1 MFNGNTTNYQ
11 QATITNDG
19 FWPNIAVGDFERA
32 RSIPADMQPDTVAG
46 VVLSA
51 VAQINIELAITKAK
65 LMADGFFAAAEVP
78 GPSVNNKNQLE
89 VLYQQAVFARAK
101 ADLVVEFGSVTQ
113 RSAGNNQATQ
123 SDDTRA
129 ALLAESQQHI
139 RAIKGVHRCG
149 IELL

>member
-1 MFNGNTTNYQ
+1 MFNGKTTDYQ

-19 FWPNIAVGDFERA
+19 FWPDIEVGEFEQGRA
-32 RSIPADMQPDTVAG
+32 IPADMQPETVAAA
-46 VVLSA
+46 VLSA
-51 VAQINIELAITKAK
+51 VAQVNIELMITKSK
-65 LMADGFFAAAEVP
+65 LQAEGHWMAAEVD
-78 GPSVNNKNQLE
+78 GPHINGQNQLE
-89 VLYQQAVFARAK
+89 ILYRQAVFARAK

-113 RSAGNNQATQ
+113 RDTGNNQATQ
-123 SDDTRA
+123 SGDARA

>member
-1 MFNGNTTNYQ
+1 MFGVNKPDYQ
-11 QATITNDG
+11 EAVITNEG
-19 FWPNIAVGDFERA
+19 FWPDIAVGDFERD
-32 RSIPADMQPDTVAG
+32 RSIPANMQPHTVAS

-51 VAQINIELAITKAK
+51 VAQVNIELMFTKTK
-65 LMADGFFAAAEVP
+65 LLAEGHGTAALVP
-78 GPSVNNKNQLE
+78 GPSFNGQSQLE
-89 VLYQQAVFARAK
+89 ILYQQAVFARAK

-113 RSAGNNQATQ
+113 RSTGNNQATQ

>member
-1 MFNGNTTNYQ
+1 MFNGNTTDYQ
-11 QATITNDG
+11 KATITNDG
-19 FWPNIAVGDFERA
+19 FWPDIEVGDFERDRA
-32 RSIPADMQPDTVAG
+32 VPADMQPDTVAG

-65 LMADGFFAAAEVP
+65 LMAEGHWMAAEVD
-78 GPSVNNKNQLE
+78 GPHINGQNQLE
-89 VLYQQAVFARAK
+89 ILYRQAVFARAK
-101 ADLVVEFGSVTQ
+101 ADLVTEFGSVTQ

>member
-1 MFNGNTTNYQ
+1 MFNGNTTDYQ

-46 VVLSA
+46 VVLSG
-51 VAQINIELAITKAK
+51 VAQVNIELMFTKTR
-65 LMADGFFAAAEVP
+65 LMAEGHGTAAVVP

>member
-11 QATITNDG
+11 QTTITNDG
-19 FWPNIAVGDFERA
+19 FWPNIAVGDFERSRA
-32 RSIPADMQPDTVAG
+32 IPSDMQPDTVAG

-51 VAQINIELAITKAK
+51 VAQVNIELTFTKTK
-65 LMADGFFAAAEVP
+65 LMAEGYFAAAEVP
-78 GPSVNNKNQLE
+78 SPSVNNKNQLE
-89 VLYQQAVFARAK
+89 TLYQQAVFARAK
-101 ADLVVEFGSVTQ
+101 ADLVVEFGSVTM